1 MDCPQ
6 IKPYLSSIE
15 ELMQITLNAE
25 DERIYGLLAPYV
37 MRGGKRIRPMLALL
51 TCGATGG
58 KYEAVLEPAAIIEL
72 FHNFTLIHD
81 DIEDDSQFR
90 RGKPT
95 LHISHGLPMALN
107 SGDALYTLIWKKIVS
122 LDLEPEKLIEL
133 QKLYSNA
140 FKKVVDGQGIEISWI
155 QSEKFDVSEEEY
167 LQMIGGKTS
176 ALIGL
181 SCELGAL
188 FGNGTHNSNFREFGE
203 NIGAAFQIHDD
214 ILNVTGDFEKYKK
227 EIGGDISEGKRTL
240 MVVHCLKN
248 ASEDDKQRLISIL
261 KSHSKDKKDID
272 EAIALLNKYDSI
284 DYARKYSINLIKES
298 KIAIEKLPDS
308 ADKQSL
314 LSLADYVISREL

>member
-6 IKPYLSSIE
+6 IRSHLSSIE
-15 ELMQITLNAE
+15 ELMQNTLNAE

-58 KYEAVLEPAAIIEL
+58 KYESVTEAAAIIEL

-95 LHISHGLPMALN
+95 LHITHGLPMALN

-122 LDLEPEKLIEL
+122 LDLEPKKLLEL
-133 QKLYSNA
+133 QRLYANA

-155 QSEKFDVSEEEY
+155 QSDKFDVSEEEY
-167 LQMIGGKTS
+167 FQMIGGKTS

-188 FGNGTHNSNFREFGE
+188 FGGNNNLNFREFGE

-214 ILNVTGDFEKYKK
+214 VLNVTGDFEKYQK

-248 ASEDDKQRLISIL
+248 ASEEDKERLISIL
-261 KSHSKDKKDID
+261 RSHSKDKKEID
-272 EAIALLNKYDSI
+272 EAISLLRKHGSV
-284 DYARKYSINLIKES
+284 DYARQYSINLVKES
-298 KIAIEKLPDS
+298 KAAIEKLPDS
-308 ADKQSL
+308 PDKQSL